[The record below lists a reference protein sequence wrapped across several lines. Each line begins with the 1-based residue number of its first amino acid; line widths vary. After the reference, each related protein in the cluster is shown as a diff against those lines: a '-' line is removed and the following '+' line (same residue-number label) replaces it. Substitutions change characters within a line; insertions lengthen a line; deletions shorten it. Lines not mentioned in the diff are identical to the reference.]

1 MQILNYFL
9 LLLLVALTCVEGS
22 PFLHSEEQFKGLLKN
37 GDDQQQDK
45 QLSLGLAQA
54 VPLVPMSPDDRKQ
67 NGALEFAIDWLNVP
81 EFPAPLDA
89 QISPS
94 MIYKLDQMNLD
105 KLMQKIFSRL
115 LDDYTETKTNFR
127 DKQRHS
133 TFDPAA
139 PSMIYKLDQMNLDK
153 LMQKIFSRLLDD
165 YTETKTNFRD
175 KQRHSTFDPAEQIYR
190 LMQCKQ
196 HQHAYRI
203 KTPLVTPPVFR
214 VYYGTRAC
222 RNQLLNGAQHA
233 LSLLRT
239 ECVTNANLRLQRL
252 AAFSEHYDQ

>member
-1 MQILNYFL
+1 MQILNYFLL

-22 PFLHSEEQFKGLLKN
+22 PFLHSEEQLKGLLKN
-37 GDDQQQDK
+37 GDDQQQQDK
-45 QLSLGLAQA
+45 QLLLLGLAQA

-133 TFDPAA
+133 TFDPA
-139 PSMIYKLDQMNLDK
+139 
-153 LMQKIFSRLLDD
+153 
-165 YTETKTNFRD
+165 
-175 KQRHSTFDPAEQIYR
+175 EQIYR
-190 LMQCKQ
+190 LMQCKE

-239 ECVTNANLRLQRL
+239 ECVTNANVSVYAKNCPVDITDQFILNARPLHPKPEHGQKLRLI
-252 AAFSEHYDQ
+252 AISAEHIDYLSDDDN

>member
-22 PFLHSEEQFKGLLKN
+22 PFLHSEEQFKELLKN

-45 QLSLGLAQA
+45 QLLLGLAQA

-89 QISPS
+89 QIFAAPS
-94 MIYKLDQMNLD
+94 MIYKLDQMNLN

-115 LDDYTETKTNFR
+115 LDDYTETKTNF
-127 DKQRHS
+127 K
-133 TFDPAA
+133 
-139 PSMIYKLDQMNLDK
+139 
-153 LMQKIFSRLLDD
+153 
-165 YTETKTNFRD
+165 D

-190 LMQCKQ
+190 LMQCKE

-239 ECVTNANLRLQRL
+239 ECVTNANTFARPLVNLR
-252 AAFSEHYDQ
+252 